1 MVNFMKRAID
11 MAVRNVQTGAG
22 GPFAALVV
30 REGQAIAEATN
41 TVTSSNDPT
50 AHAEV
55 NAIRNAC
62 ETLRSY
68 ELAGCDLYAS
78 CEPCPMCA
86 GAIYW
91 ARISRVFY
99 AGTRAD
105 AAAAGFDDDLIYSEL
120 DKEPSLRRIPMTA
133 VQHPEAAAPFRA
145 WLKSS
150 ARQPY

>member
-1 MVNFMKRAID
+1 MISFMERAID
-11 MAVRNVQTGAG
+11 LAVRNVQTGTG

-30 REGQAIAEATN
+30 HEGHVIAEATN

-55 NAIRNAC
+55 SAIRIAC
-62 ETLRSY
+62 ATLRSFQ
-68 ELAGCDLYAS
+68 LAGCDLYAS

-91 ARISRVFY
+91 ARLSRVFY

-105 AAAAGFDDDLIYSEL
+105 AAAAGFDDNTIYEEL
-120 DKEPSLRRIPMTA
+120 GKEPALRRIPMTA
-133 VQHPEAAAPFRA
+133 LQHSEAAAPFRA

-150 ARQPY
+150 VRRAY